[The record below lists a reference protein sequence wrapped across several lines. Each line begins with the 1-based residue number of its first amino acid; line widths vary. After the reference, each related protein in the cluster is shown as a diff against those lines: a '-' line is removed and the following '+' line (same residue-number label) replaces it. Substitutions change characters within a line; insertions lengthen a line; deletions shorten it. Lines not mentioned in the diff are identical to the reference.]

1 MLTILPIIDNILL
14 GDINV
19 CRLQKIGIRIAQ
31 RRKEIKMKQNAL
43 AEKTDLSNNHISNIE
58 NGYSVP
64 SIETFAKICNALN
77 ITPDYLLLGTL
88 KSNNIPQNIVDKLNL
103 CDNKS
108 LSLISKIIDVILVEQ
123 EHNR

>member
-1 MLTILPIIDNILL
+1 MFKIISIIDNILL
-14 GDINV
+14 GDIYV
-19 CRLQKIGIRIAQ
+19 CGLQKIGIRIAQ
-31 RRKEIKMKQNAL
+31 RRKEIKMKQNTL
-43 AEKTDLSNNHISNIE
+43 AEKTNLSNNHISNIE

-103 CDNKS
+103 CNDKS
-108 LSLISKIIDVILVEQ
+108 LSLISKIIDIVLAEQ
-123 EHNR
+123 E